1 MKIKGM
7 NLKQIFRE
15 EDEKVELTMGRLV
28 RNRKVSMTSKKPT
41 LRMSMLLA
49 MKIETSRPEVE
60 DGMVEGGVVVSLTDV
75 DVRLTT
81 RNTFYFL

>member
-1 MKIKGM
+1 MKMKGM
-7 NLKQIFRE
+7 NRKQIFRE
-15 EDEKVELTMGRLV
+15 EDEEVELTMGRLV
-28 RNRKVSMTSKKPT
+28 RNRRVSMTSKKPT